1 MVVGVG
7 EEDDKKVRE
16 VKDVKATPM
25 MQQYLSVKAE
35 YADYLLMYR
44 MGDFYE
50 MFFDDA
56 KVASKALDIALTH
69 RGTYMGEPVP
79 MCGIP
84 FHAFSSYIPKLVH
97 QGFKVAIC
105 DQLEDPAEAK
115 KRGYKAVVK
124 RGVSRIITAGTLT
137 EDNLLG
143 GVLNN
148 YLMSVVVCGEL
159 EPKVAVAIT
168 DISTGEFCVQSFE
181 ENAIAELISFT
192 AIKNPVEIIISDENA
207 DREDLANFVVQF
219 KSKLVLKP
227 GVFFDVVS
235 ARKNICEM
243 FSVAEVS
250 VLGNFSDMEISAQG
264 AVINYVQLTQVGQIP
279 NISKPVKEI
288 SRDFLQLDAF
298 SVRNLELFENLN
310 DETTARDNLFSVM
323 DRTKTP
329 MGKRELKHT
338 LSEPLAN
345 VDKINARLNAVEFF
359 VNNQD
364 LLNDVRDELS
374 KISDIQRIVSR
385 ISCNRAGPRDI
396 LNAGMTLDIVPNL
409 KNLIMEAVK
418 NSIDNPFI
426 DILDGLRDFGNLSH
440 NIINAIEEDAPIL
453 ARDGGFIKSGFDTV
467 LDEYKKLSQNSKQVI
482 LDLQAKYALETS
494 VISLKIKYNN
504 IVGYFVEVPTKQAGA
519 LLAEGSGFTH
529 KQTLVNGVRFTTPE
543 LSEIEQKILLAN
555 EKYLALE
562 LEIFAKLCADIL
574 DRIEDLNA
582 LSKAVA
588 DLDLYSSLALLAVE
602 NDYVKPVVDNS
613 FAFDIIE
620 GRHPVVEAN
629 LKRQNVAFIPNDC
642 VLENRDDS
650 KDYSKL
656 WILTGPNMAGK
667 STFLRQ
673 NAIIAI
679 MAQIGSF
686 VPAVSAHIGVI
697 DKIFSRVGASD
708 NLARGQST
716 FMVEMSETATILN
729 QADERSFVI
738 LDEIGRGTATFDGLS
753 IAWAVL
759 EYLNNVNRC
768 RGVFATH
775 YHELTQVIEKM
786 KNVSAHTM
794 EIKEYN
800 GDVVFLHKVCVGV
813 ADKSYGIHV
822 AKIAGIPR
830 EVTDRASRILE
841 NLEADGATG
850 SSKQLVKKVDDM
862 DLFSYQKDSEYNLM
876 VENVKKQEEDEKI
889 LRLKKKLAEV
899 NPDELS
905 PRTALAMMYE
915 IKDILN

>member
-1 MVVGVG
+1 MVLDVK
-7 EEDDKKVRE
+7 EDVDNSKKV
-16 VKDVKATPM
+16 KDIKATPM
-25 MQQYLSVKAE
+25 MQQYFSVKE
-35 YADYLLMYR
+35 KYADYLLMYR

-137 EDNLLG
+137 EDNLIG

-148 YLMSVVVCGEL
+148 YLMAVVFVGNL
-159 EPKVAVAIT
+159 DLKVAVALT
-168 DISTGEFCVQSFE
+168 DISTGEFVVQSFD
-181 ENAIAELISFT
+181 ENAIAELASFT
-192 AIKNPVEIIISDENA
+192 AIKNPAEIIISDKCTDKEELS
-207 DREDLANFVVQF
+207 DFIMQF
-219 KSKLVLKP
+219 KSRIVFKP
-227 GVFFDVVS
+227 DVFFDMIS
-235 ARKNICEM
+235 AKKNICGT
-243 FSVAEVS
+243 FGVSDVS
-250 VLGNFSDMEISAQG
+250 VLGNFSDAEISAQG
-264 AVINYVQLTQVGQIP
+264 AVLNYIQLTQIGQMP
-279 NISKPVKEI
+279 NISKPVKEVCG
-288 SRDFLQLDAF
+288 DFLQMDAF

-310 DETTARDNLFSVM
+310 DETTTRDNLFSVM
-323 DRTKTP
+323 DKTKTS
-329 MGKRELKHT
+329 MGKRKLKQS
-338 LSEPLAN
+338 LSEPLVN
-345 VDKINARLNAVEFF
+345 IDKINVRLNAVEFF
-359 VNNQD
+359 VNNED
-364 LLNDVRDELS
+364 FLYSVREELS
-374 KISDIQRIVSR
+374 KISDIQRIVGR

-396 LNAGMTLDIVPNL
+396 LNIGMTLDTVPNL
-409 KNLIMEAVK
+409 KRLIEVAVD
-418 NSIDNPFI
+418 NSIENPFI
-426 DILDGLRDFGNLSH
+426 EVLDGLRDFGNLSH
-440 NIINAIEEDAPIL
+440 DIVNAIEEDAPIL
-453 ARDGGFIKSGFDTV
+453 ARDGGFIKMGFDTV
-467 LDEYKKLSQNSKQVI
+467 LDEYKRLSQNSKQVI
-482 LDLQAKYALETS
+482 LDLQAKYVLQTS
-494 VISLKIKYNN
+494 IVSLKIKYNN
-504 IVGYFVEVPTKQAGA
+504 IVGYFVEVPSKQANA
-519 LLAEGSGFTH
+519 LLTEGSGFTH

-562 LEIFAKLCADIL
+562 LEIFAKLCAEIL
-574 DRIEDLNA
+574 DRIEDINI
-582 LSKAVA
+582 LSRAVA
-588 DLDLYSSLALLAVE
+588 DLDLYSSLAILAIE
-602 NDYVKPVVDNS
+602 NNYVKPVVDDS
-613 FAFDIIE
+613 FAFDIVD
-620 GRHPVVEAN
+620 GRHPVVEVN
-629 LKRQNVAFIPNDC
+629 LKRQNIAFIPNDC
-642 VLENRDDS
+642 VLEN
-650 KDYSKL
+650 KDKENSKL

-679 MAQIGSF
+679 MAQMGSF

-697 DKIFSRVGASD
+697 NKLFSRVGASD

-729 QADERSFVI
+729 QADEKSFVI

-775 YHELTQVIEKM
+775 YHELTQVIGKM

-822 AKIAGIPR
+822 AKIAGIPK
-830 EVTDRASRILE
+830 EVTERATRILE
-841 NLEADGATG
+841 ELETDGAIGG
-850 SSKQLVKKVDDM
+850 SKKLVKKVDDM
-862 DLFSYQKDSEYNLM
+862 DLFSYNNTVDDRVNTDVVRKR
-876 VENVKKQEEDEKI
+876 EEDVK
-889 LRLKKKLAEV
+889 LLKLKQKLLDLD
-899 NPDELS
+899 PDELS
-905 PRTALAMMYE
+905 PKSALAMMYE
-915 IKDILN
+915 IKDLLN